1 LRHTF
6 KDRLRKTSARD
17 EMIDAIMG
25 HASDKPDYGHID
37 LAAKLEVLSQL
48 AFRPHVAVVA

>member
-1 LRHTF
+1 
-6 KDRLRKTSARD
+6 
-17 EMIDAIMG
+17 MIDAIMG